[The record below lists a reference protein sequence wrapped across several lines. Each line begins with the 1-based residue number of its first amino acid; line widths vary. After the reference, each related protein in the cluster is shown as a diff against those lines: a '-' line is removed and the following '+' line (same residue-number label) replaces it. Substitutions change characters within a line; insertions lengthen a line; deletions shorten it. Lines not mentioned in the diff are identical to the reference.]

1 MGMSNEEGGSIVH
14 KYRIIGKAGEGTFSE
29 VLKAVHIHTK
39 KYVAIKRMKQK
50 FQSVQQVN
58 NLREVQALRRLNPH
72 SHIIGLKEIIFDR
85 RVGSL
90 SLVCE
95 LSDMNLYELIRTRS
109 RPMPEMKVQHYI
121 YQLFQAIDHTHRAG
135 IYHRDIKPEN
145 ILITK
150 ETLKVADFGSCRS
163 VYSKQP
169 LTEYISTRWYRP
181 PECLL
186 TEGRY
191 GYKMDLWA
199 AGCVMYELATL
210 KPLFPGSNELD
221 QLYRIHAILGTP
233 PERVLNR
240 FYQYRNRQIPWEF
253 PERSGSGIERGIGAL
268 MSKAG
273 ITLLYKLLKYDPED
287 RITARLALRSE
298 WCQAYKLHKKGQ
310 KELREASRD
319 SGVDVNTPGIP
330 ETHSTLPKDEK
341 FKIENKNTIPKYKF
355 NQKKQNLRKQIQ
367 KPPFDNSKLPAIETR
382 KLPKLGNN
390 SQQTSHK
397 QSTNKNTNTQFG
409 LKQSKKPI
417 LPKIS
422 NSPKM
427 QKRGKSDSM
436 GPIGPQITK
445 LKGSPPKI
453 PSSEFKTFIPS
464 KKKKNSRVTKTTS

>member
-1 MGMSNEEGGSIVH
+1 MS
-14 KYRIIGKAGEGTFSE
+14 YD
-29 VLKAVHIHTK
+29 
-39 KYVAIKRMKQK
+39 Y
-50 FQSVQQVN
+50 
-58 NLREVQALRRLNPH
+58 
-72 SHIIGLKEIIFDR
+72 
-85 RVGSL
+85 
-90 SLVCE
+90 
-95 LSDMNLYELIRTRS
+95 
-109 RPMPEMKVQHYI
+109 
-121 YQLFQAIDHTHRAG
+121 
-135 IYHRDIKPEN
+135 
-145 ILITK
+145 
-150 ETLKVADFGSCRS
+150 
-163 VYSKQP
+163 
-169 LTEYISTRWYRP
+169 
-181 PECLL
+181 
-186 TEGRY
+186 
-191 GYKMDLWA
+191 
-199 AGCVMYELATL
+199 ATN
-210 KPLFPGSNELD
+210 S
-221 QLYRIHAILGTP
+221 
-233 PERVLNR
+233 
-240 FYQYRNRQIPWEF
+240 
-253 PERSGSGIERGIGAL
+253 
-268 MSKAG
+268 
-273 ITLLYKLLKYDPED
+273 
-287 RITARLALRSE
+287 
-298 WCQAYKLHKKGQ
+298 
-310 KELREASRD
+310 ELREASRD

>member
-109 RPMPEMKVQHYI
+109 RPMPELKVQHFI

-150 ETLKVADFGSCRS
+150 DTLKVADFGSCRS

-233 PERVLNR
+233 AERVLNR
-240 FYQYRNRQIPWEF
+240 FYQFRNRQIPWEF
-253 PERSGSGIERGIGAL
+253 PERIGSGIERGIGAL

-273 ITLLYKLLKYDPED
+273 ISLLYKLLKYDPED

-298 WCQAYKLHKKGQ
+298 WCQAYKMHKKGTQ

-319 SGVDVNTPGIP
+319 SGVDVNTPVIP
-330 ETHSTLPKDEK
+330 ENHPPKDEK
-341 FKIENKNTIPKYKF
+341 FKIENKSTIPKYKF

-382 KLPKLGNN
+382 KLPNLTNN
-390 SQQTSHK
+390 NNQRTNNQI
-397 QSTNKNTNTQFG
+397 NKNSQFG

-422 NSPKM
+422 NSPKI
-427 QKRGKSDSM
+427 QKRGKSD
-436 GPIGPQITK
+436 GLVPIGPQITK

-453 PSSEFKTFIPS
+453 PSSDFKTFIPP